1 MALAMAGAAAP
12 GKERGLA
19 VIGAALLLLL
29 WLAGLGS
36 APLFDVD
43 EGAFAEAS
51 REMLASGDWGHTT
64 LNGEDRFDKPIL
76 VYWLQ
81 AASLALFGT
90 TEFAARLPSALCAWA
105 WCLATAAFAAPRWG
119 RGVAVAA
126 AGMLATSLGPL
137 LIGRAAT
144 ADALLNLLLALSLFD
159 LWRALENPAAAAP
172 RRRAFLWV
180 ALGLL
185 TKGPVALLLPGAAL
199 LLWAAAGWREHRPW
213 AVLRPLLADGRAW
226 VLGLAVALPWYA
238 YALQRHG
245 QDFVDGFLVR
255 HNLDRFSAPL
265 EGHGGGGAYHLLV
278 LPLLMLPWTPLLLPL
293 LRGLRASWADPAL
306 RFLLLWAGFVV
317 VFFSLSGTK
326 LPHYGLYAIT
336 PLLLLAARALV
347 GAGRTM
353 ALALA
358 ACALGLW
365 LLAAASPQL
374 AALLAQGR
382 ADPQWTARFIAAAA
396 QPALS
401 LPGIALGGALIAAL
415 AAGAWLRAARHLPAL
430 LAAAAVAACGWTQFA
445 LPWWGQ
451 ALQGPVRALALAAR
465 QQQLPLVQWRLHQP
479 SAAYYR
485 GEPAPRRE
493 PRPGEAALVR
503 EDRFDALP
511 ADERSAYR
519 VLARDRGFALVLR
532 GTAP

>member
-1 MALAMAGAAAP
+1 MSAAARLQGRLHAGP
-12 GKERGLA
+12 AFAL
-19 VIGAALLLLL
+19 GAALLLLL
-29 WLAGLGS
+29 WLVGLGS

-51 REMLASGDWGHTT
+51 REMLVSGDWGHTT

-81 AASLALFGT
+81 AASLGLFGT
-90 TEFAARLPSALCAWA
+90 TEFAARAPSALCAWA

-119 RGVAVAA
+119 TRVALGA

-159 LWRALENPAAAAP
+159 VWRALENPYAAAP

-185 TKGPVALLLPGAAL
+185 TKGPVALLLPGAAI
-199 LLWAAAGWREHRPW
+199 LLWAAAGWRQRHPW
-213 AVLRPLLADGRAW
+213 AVLRPLLADAWAW
-226 VLGLAVALPWYA
+226 VIGLGVALPWYL
-238 YALQRHG
+238 YALNRHG
-245 QDFVDGFLVR
+245 QAFIDGFLVR
-255 HNLDRFSAPL
+255 HNLERFSAPL
-265 EGHGGGGAYHLLV
+265 EGHSGGIGYHLLM
-278 LPLLMLPWTPLLLPL
+278 LPLLMLPWTPLLWPL
-293 LRGLRASWADPAL
+293 LRRARDAWGDPAL
-306 RFLLLWAGFVV
+306 RFLLLWAGFVL

-336 PLLLLAARALV
+336 PLLLLAARALAQ
-347 GAGRTM
+347 AGRGM

-358 ACALGLW
+358 VCALGLW

-374 AALLAQGR
+374 AALLAGRR
-382 ADPQWTARFIAAAA
+382 ADPQWTARFAAAA
-396 QPALS
+396 AAPALAW
-401 LPGIALGGALIAAL
+401 PWIAAGGALIGAL
-415 AAGAWLRAARHLPAL
+415 AVWAWRSAPRRLPAL
-430 LAAAAVAACGWTQFA
+430 LAAGVVAACGWTQFA
-445 LPWWGQ
+445 LPWWAQ
-451 ALQGPVRALALAAR
+451 ALQGPVRELALVAKR
-465 QQQLPLVQWRLHQP
+465 QNLPLVQWRLHQP
-479 SAAYYR
+479 SAGFYR
-485 GEPAPRRE
+485 GLPAPRRE
-493 PRPGEAALVR
+493 PAAGEAALVR

-511 ADERSAYR
+511 AVERQGFQ

-532 GTAP
+532 KATS